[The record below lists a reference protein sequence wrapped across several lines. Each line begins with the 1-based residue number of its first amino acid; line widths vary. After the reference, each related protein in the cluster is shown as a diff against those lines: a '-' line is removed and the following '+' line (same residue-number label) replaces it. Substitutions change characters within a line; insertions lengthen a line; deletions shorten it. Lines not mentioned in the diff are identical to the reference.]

1 MSVTRVAPTPRA
13 EVSHHQSVRVD
24 GALREAVDDEGVISF
39 AGGVPADELFP
50 TEQVAAALAEAARAD
65 GPSVLQ
71 YGWSGG
77 LDRLREQIAARMA
90 LRGVQASSANVLV
103 TSGAQQAISLLSQLL
118 IPVGSPVAV
127 EVPTYT
133 SALQAFD
140 LRRPAYRT
148 VARSAGAIDLDGL
161 SRAVGQGAA
170 RVVYV
175 IANGHNPTGGVLGAT
190 DRQGVVDRCR
200 AHDAWLIDDDAY
212 GELQFGD
219 PAPSLLALA
228 GLGERVVHVG
238 SFSKV
243 LAPGLRV
250 GWVVGSEALVRELG
264 RLKQAQDLETATL
277 TQRILSG
284 WMDTFGL
291 APHLATVLGV
301 YRDRRDAL
309 VDALR
314 VLPASVKWT
323 APSAGFS
330 LLVEL
335 PAGMDAS
342 ALLPAAVHRGVGFE
356 PAAAYYV
363 DEANVGA
370 LRLSYSN
377 LSIPD
382 IREGVRRLAP
392 LLSGPV

>member
-1 MSVTRVAPTPRA
+1 MTPVALTPRA
-13 EVSHHQSVRVD
+13 EVSHHQSARVE
-24 GALREAVDDEGVISF
+24 GALREAVDDVGVISF

-50 TEQVAAALAEAARAD
+50 TAQVAAALEDAVRTD
-65 GPSVLQ
+65 GPRVLQ

-77 LDRLREQIAARMA
+77 LDRLREQIAARMVI
-90 LRGVQASSANVLV
+90 RGVHASGANVLV
-103 TSGAQQAISLLSQLL
+103 TSGAQQALSLLSQLL
-118 IPVGSPVAV
+118 IPVGSPLAV

-140 LRRPAYRT
+140 LRRPAYRK
-148 VARSAGAIDLDGL
+148 VRRSAGAIDLDGL
-161 SRAVGQGAA
+161 SRAVGEGAA

-200 AHDAWLIDDDAY
+200 AHGAWLIDDDAY
-212 GELQFGD
+212 GELQFAD

-228 GLGERVVHVG
+228 GLEERVVHVG

-291 APHLATVLGV
+291 AGHLATVLGV

-330 LLVEL
+330 QTCQSRRS
-335 PAGMDAS
+335 ARGFDCSRRCSRAS
-342 ALLPAAVHRGVGFE
+342 SAR
-356 PAAAYYV
+356 
-363 DEANVGA
+363 
-370 LRLSYSN
+370 RCSY
-377 LSIPD
+377 
-382 IREGVRRLAP
+382 RRRRRRTQRR
-392 LLSGPV
+392 

>member
-1 MSVTRVAPTPRA
+1 VTRVAPTPRA
-13 EVSHHQSVRVD
+13 EVSHHQSVRVE

-50 TEQVAAALAEAARAD
+50 TKQVAAALAEAVRAD

-103 TSGAQQAISLLSQLL
+103 TSGAQQALSLLSQLL
-118 IPVGSPVAV
+118 VPVGAPVAV

-140 LRRPAYRT
+140 LRRPAYRK
-148 VARSAGAIDLDGL
+148 VERSAGAIDLDGL
-161 SRAVGQGAA
+161 SRAVGEGAA

-200 AHDAWLIDDDAY
+200 AHGAWLIDDDAY

-264 RLKQAQDLETATL
+264 RLKQAQDLETAPL
-277 TQRILSG
+277 NQRILSA
-284 WMDTFGL
+284 WLDTFGL
-291 APHLATVLGV
+291 SAHLAVALGV
-301 YRDRRDAL
+301 YRERRDAL

-342 ALLPAAVHRGVGFE
+342 ALLRTAVSRGVGFE

-377 LSIPD
+377 VSIPD

>member
-1 MSVTRVAPTPRA
+1 MTPVVPTPRA
-13 EVSHHQSVRVD
+13 EVSHHQSARVD
-24 GALREAVDDEGVISF
+24 GALREAVDDVGVITF

-50 TEQVAAALAEAARAD
+50 TAQVEAALEHAVRTD
-65 GPSVLQ
+65 GPRVLQ

-103 TSGAQQAISLLSQLL
+103 TSGAQQALSLLSQLL

-140 LRRPAYRT
+140 LRRPAYRK

-161 SRAVGQGAA
+161 SWAVGKGAA

-175 IANGHNPTGGVLGAT
+175 IATGHNPTGGVLGGA

-200 AHDAWLIDDDAY
+200 AHGAWLIDDDAY

-228 GLGERVVHVG
+228 GLDERVVHVG

-284 WMDTFGL
+284 WLDTFGL
-291 APHLATVLGV
+291 AGHLATVLGV

-309 VDALR
+309 VEALR

-335 PAGMDAS
+335 PAGVDAS
-342 ALLPAAVHRGVGFE
+342 ALLPAAVDRGVGFE

-392 LLSGPV
+392 LLLPPLG